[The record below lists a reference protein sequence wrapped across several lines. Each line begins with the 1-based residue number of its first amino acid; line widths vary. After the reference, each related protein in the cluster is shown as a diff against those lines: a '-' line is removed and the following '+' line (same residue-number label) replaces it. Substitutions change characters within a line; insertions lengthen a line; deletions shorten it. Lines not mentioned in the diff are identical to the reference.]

1 MFNAMHWNSEWWV
14 EKKKKKKARKV
25 SKPST
30 WNRKNYFINKERA
43 REQMTFHFEDTNAL
57 EECNHPCATS
67 FQGDLVGCWD
77 FVGKLL
83 KLRRSLFHHL
93 L

>member
-1 MFNAMHWNSEWWV
+1 MVGGKEEEEESE
-14 EKKKKKKARKV
+14 KSIQAKHMG
-25 SKPST
+25 